1 MLVFFGNQ
9 YFAGVYTKVER
20 QEKQSYVT
28 NPKGSDPEACSLKQ
42 AFFLPKTNSFFK
54 IVS

>member
-1 MLVFFGNQ
+1 MLVFFWNLK
-9 YFAGVYTKVER
+9 FSDVYTYLER

-42 AFFLPKTNSFFK
+42 AFFFAQNRLFLK
-54 IVS
+54 IFI